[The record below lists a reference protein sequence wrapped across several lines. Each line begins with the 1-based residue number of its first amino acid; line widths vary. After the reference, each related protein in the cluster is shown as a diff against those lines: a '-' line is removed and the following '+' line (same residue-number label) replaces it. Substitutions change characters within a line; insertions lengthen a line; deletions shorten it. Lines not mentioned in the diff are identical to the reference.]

1 MVAQPQS
8 FCSLIKLNKMSTFKF
23 DGKITIDPHDPKP
36 TFIRELEP
44 EAAMVKENR
53 AIFRPTLWKSP
64 NGIFMKVKSITITA
78 TGSWVLSVTEM
89 YAEDAPV
96 QPSIKTE
103 GSIQDLWREKHQKQ
117 RAAKCIEEVFT
128 AKSV

>member
-1 MVAQPQS
+1 MIP
-8 FCSLIKLNKMSTFKF
+8 FKF

-44 EAAMVKENR
+44 EMAQVKENR
-53 AIFRPTLWKSP
+53 VIFRPTLWKSP

-89 YAEDAPV
+89 YAEDAPRPKATV
-96 QPSIKTE
+96 KKEDARQ
-103 GSIQDLWREKHQKQ
+103 
-117 RAAKCIEEVFT
+117 CIYFGDT
-128 AKSV
+128 NKSV

>member
-1 MVAQPQS
+1 M
-8 FCSLIKLNKMSTFKF
+8 ITFRF
-23 DGKITIDPHDPKP
+23 DGKITIDPHAPKP

>member
-1 MVAQPQS
+1 M
-8 FCSLIKLNKMSTFKF
+8 ITFKCE
-23 DGKITIDPHDPKP
+23 GKITIDPHDPKP

-64 NGIFMKVKSITITA
+64 NGIFMKVRSITITA

-89 YAEDAPV
+89 YAEDAPR
-96 QPSIKTE
+96 PKATMT
-103 GSIQDLWREKHQKQ
+103 REDPAHE
-117 RAAKCIEEVFT
+117 IYFPV
-128 AKSV
+128 KSV